1 MVVRLSS
8 FVVQGVAGSGRSTAL
23 VQWIDDVELVRR
35 CRPREISA
43 AIATVNEVEIEDW
56 HAKAD
61 PDLGLAV
68 DDAELLHDD
77 AIAALVTVA
86 ERRPVGL
93 AIATWPRSQL
103 LGRLVDRLLQGT
115 PGVDAA
121 EHKILAPLDAHSIG
135 ALLDKASITAPA
147 EVLLRQTGGN
157 AGLVAASIRSGWDGN
172 LDKLE
177 PVLVDA
183 VLRRVGRHS
192 SRALDALRLA
202 AAGVAASSAIAV
214 IESQSIEPGSLA
226 HELNAGGLVADGL
239 LVPLAAS
246 VIDSDTPAV
255 DRRRLAD
262 LALTDGLGAVD
273 IHPDDLA
280 LLCWSASSSP
290 PVERAAAAVRLG
302 LPSASSVIAE
312 LPDLSAPAAASVA
325 FADDL
330 RQLRFDRASQ
340 RRLDGELGAALT
352 GLVLTAA
359 GQPTTAD
366 DSPVAD
372 PAASRWRELDR
383 SLVAFLTGD
392 RDHAVRDALRAHDDA
407 LRAGDATLAGI
418 TVSSVVGLLLLQAG
432 EPALAADVMAA
443 AIGAD
448 LGGPGE
454 RRTHRLVAAHA
465 AVRLGDFSGALDL
478 TRRSEYSTPI
488 ETGRDA
494 LLVASLDATVAQR
507 SGDTARLRDAW
518 ATARPLVER
527 GLETWLL
534 ADQIVDLAVTGMRIG
549 EPDPATRLF
558 ERLAKSL
565 DGLPSAGPASIIVSW
580 GRLQLDVAAERWDL
594 VASLGSKTKHGTGRD
609 ERSAAR
615 RIARSAWAQ
624 IAAARSG
631 SRSASFELVSEA
643 ADALASVGDDWDA
656 SRLLGQAALDDD
668 DPQRARELLERA
680 RALVSEP
687 VESSDRLV
695 AAGLSEREAEV
706 SRLVIEGHT
715 YKEIGAVLYISPKTV
730 EHHVARIRQR
740 LGATSR
746 AELLAMVR
754 ELLIR

>member
-1 MVVRLSS
+1 
-8 FVVQGVAGSGRSTAL
+8 
-23 VQWIDDVELVRR
+23 
-35 CRPREISA
+35 
-43 AIATVNEVEIEDW
+43 
-56 HAKAD
+56 
-61 PDLGLAV
+61 
-68 DDAELLHDD
+68 
-77 AIAALVTVA
+77 
-86 ERRPVGL
+86 
-93 AIATWPRSQL
+93 
-103 LGRLVDRLLQGT
+103 
-115 PGVDAA
+115 
-121 EHKILAPLDAHSIG
+121 
-135 ALLDKASITAPA
+135 
-147 EVLLRQTGGN
+147 
-157 AGLVAASIRSGWDGN
+157 
-172 LDKLE
+172 
-177 PVLVDA
+177 
-183 VLRRVGRHS
+183 
-192 SRALDALRLA
+192 
-202 AAGVAASSAIAV
+202 
-214 IESQSIEPGSLA
+214 
-226 HELNAGGLVADGL
+226 
-239 LVPLAAS
+239 
-246 VIDSDTPAV
+246 
-255 DRRRLAD
+255 
-262 LALTDGLGAVD
+262 
-273 IHPDDLA
+273 
-280 LLCWSASSSP
+280 
-290 PVERAAAAVRLG
+290 
-302 LPSASSVIAE
+302 
-312 LPDLSAPAAASVA
+312 
-325 FADDL
+325 
-330 RQLRFDRASQ
+330 
-340 RRLDGELGAALT
+340 
-352 GLVLTAA
+352 
-359 GQPTTAD
+359 
-366 DSPVAD
+366 
-372 PAASRWRELDR
+372 
-383 SLVAFLTGD
+383 
-392 RDHAVRDALRAHDDA
+392 
-407 LRAGDATLAGI
+407 
-418 TVSSVVGLLLLQAG
+418 
-432 EPALAADVMAA
+432 MAA

-454 RRTHRLVAAHA
+454 RHTHRLVAAHA

-478 TRRSEYSTPI
+478 TRQSEYSTPI

-534 ADQIVDLAVTGMRIG
+534 ADQIVDLAVTGVRIG

-594 VASLGSKTKHGTGRD
+594 VESLGSKAKHGTVLD

-624 IAAARSG
+624 VAAARSG
-631 SRSASFELVSEA
+631 NRSASFELVSEA